1 MSSTRSA
8 LSPVAEI
15 GLLVGGIAAAA
26 LLAWL
31 CVGINLER
39 SCTTQDT
46 PYVDLCP
53 GLPHGSKAQ
62 LDALRARIASNPGDA
77 NAYVQLL
84 VADRSAASA
93 RLLDAATQ
101 VAPTEPNVLMSRAA
115 AALDR
120 QDWAKAVVPLVQL
133 VEYRDMPQAAQVLA
147 RLIAGGQGQLLA
159 PYLTRESRWLAR
171 ALAQMSQ
178 GPSSFS
184 TALPLVV
191 EALKIGNLEPD
202 SVRMY
207 IRQLKSAGAWAD
219 AYGLWLALHGKALP
233 ALYNS
238 GFDDSFQ
245 PDGFDWEVTASGPA
259 SRSGAIVERRGAE
272 ARGATLDIQ
281 FTGRALVNPLVRQP
295 LFLGEGRYRVRGD
308 YMARQLRMEQGL
320 AWTVRCTAAPL
331 QAGRSDALGDT
342 GGAWKAFAF
351 EFSIPRGCG
360 LVANLQLETFAPF
373 EAALGARGRAAFD
386 AFSLEKLSP

>member
-1 MSSTRSA
+1 MASTRS
-8 LSPVAEI
+8 SSNRVAEI

-31 CVGINLER
+31 CVGVNLER
-39 SCTTQDT
+39 SCATRDT
-46 PYVDLCP
+46 PYLDLCP
-53 GLPHGSKAQ
+53 SLPQGSPAQ
-62 LDALRARIASNPGDA
+62 LAALRARIASNPGDA

-84 VADRSAASA
+84 VADRSAAA
-93 RLLDAATQ
+93 PRLLDAATQ
-101 VAPTEPNVLMSRAA
+101 LAPNEPNVLMLQAA

-133 VEYRDMPQAAQVLA
+133 VEYRDMPPAAQVLA
-147 RLIAGGQGQLLA
+147 RLIAGGQGQLLV

-178 GPSSFS
+178 GPSSSS

-191 EALKIGNLEPD
+191 EALKIGNLEAE
-202 SVRMY
+202 SVRTY

-238 GFDDSFQ
+238 SFDDSFQ
-245 PDGFDWEVTASGPA
+245 PDGFDWEVSASGPA
-259 SRSGAIVERRGAE
+259 SRTGAIVERRGAE
-272 ARGATLDIQ
+272 ARGATLDIR
-281 FTGRALVNPLVRQP
+281 FTGRALVNPLIRQQ
-295 LFLGEGRYRVRGD
+295 LFLGEGRYRLRGE
-308 YMARQLRMEQGL
+308 YLAHQLRLEQGL
-320 AWTVRCTAAPL
+320 AWTVRCTAGQL
-331 QAGRSDALGDT
+331 QAGRSGALGDT
-342 GGAWKAFAF
+342 GGAWQAFAF
-351 EFSIPRGCG
+351 EFSIPPGCG
-360 LVANLQLETFAPF
+360 LVANLQLETHAPF

-386 AFSLEKLSP
+386 AFSLEKLNP